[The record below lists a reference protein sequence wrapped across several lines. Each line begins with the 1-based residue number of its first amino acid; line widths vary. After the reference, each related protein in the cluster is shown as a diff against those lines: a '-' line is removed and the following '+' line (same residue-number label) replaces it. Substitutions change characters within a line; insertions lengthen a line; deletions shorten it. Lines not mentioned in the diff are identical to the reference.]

1 MLREGDQ
8 ATLPAEE
15 VEAQFHALRR
25 LVASKA
31 GFACLT
37 SLPGSVHMGDFVYT
51 EYTDIIRVLAM
62 VINLKVD
69 GQII

>member
-1 MLREGDQ
+1 MDNYNTCLYKQGLFAENKEKLITGALGALVLREGDQ

-31 GFACLT
+31 GFASLT
-37 SLPGSVHMGDFVYT
+37 SLP
-51 EYTDIIRVLAM
+51 R
-62 VINLKVD
+62 
-69 GQII
+69 